1 MTTNNNTTQRKMKA
15 NTTFLARKSV
25 PKNSKEKF
33 KWISISSKDVL
44 ETIEPVTLNRDVLK
58 DWYDATSQG
67 FDYANIE
74 SYKDCF
80 LFGIGKGKS
89 NSAYCQKGSLYLLFD
104 KSIKV
109 YNRLNNTTLI
119 CAEGNTD
126 ALALIS
132 SGIDKYYG
140 VLKRESLQTIPNL
153 EDIPNYTKEIIF
165 IRDEDESKE
174 DLNNKLQKKGYMKLV
189 EDGVLLFTIG
199 YETLQKK
206 DISECFYDA
215 YDNNFE
221 LNLEIINDLLL
232 QKKPIFYNTKK
243 NKVKSIK
250 ELINMDNMNINTK
263 VPSVVMERIIKT
275 FFDWKYNLVTLDIQI
290 QLKKEEWDTF
300 DIPNKKEWDRAF
312 SKEWT
317 TFDNNY
323 AIGLDRFVKQI
334 VEIEKGT
341 AVSLNDNSIKILT
354 TPDSNN
360 IIDPFSDYFDK
371 IKIIV
376 PTEEYNPLR
385 DALNYITFHI
395 DIEKHRERIVEL
407 IGKWLGMAIRCA
419 KGKQVNEI
427 MLILTGDQGA
437 GKTTFFNALIP
448 EVLKDYVTDTLE
460 ENKDG
465 SQSLTDSFLAID
477 DELDGMKRN
486 NLEKLKKRITQS
498 KFKFRPP
505 YGSKSIM
512 RTRRASFIGATN
524 ADDFLVD
531 STGNRRFFCIP
542 VIKNKNAK
550 LHTENMKKLRE
561 FDTDLLWSVG
571 KYYAQKPEDLFYT
584 PEEIKFINDNFNKVF
599 EEENVYDQLIKSFL
613 LNSNETNDKENWN
626 FMTPFKILNKI
637 DSINGTNLAKDKYS
651 SNNLGRALK
660 KAGFEKISQYNKK
673 TKYSEYGYLVAFVD

>member
-1 MTTNNNTTQRKMKA
+1 
-15 NTTFLARKSV
+15 
-25 PKNSKEKF
+25 
-33 KWISISSKDVL
+33 
-44 ETIEPVTLNRDVLK
+44 
-58 DWYDATSQG
+58 
-67 FDYANIE
+67 
-74 SYKDCF
+74 
-80 LFGIGKGKS
+80 
-89 NSAYCQKGSLYLLFD
+89 
-104 KSIKV
+104 
-109 YNRLNNTTLI
+109 
-119 CAEGNTD
+119 
-126 ALALIS
+126 
-132 SGIDKYYG
+132 
-140 VLKRESLQTIPNL
+140 
-153 EDIPNYTKEIIF
+153 
-165 IRDEDESKE
+165 
-174 DLNNKLQKKGYMKLV
+174 
-189 EDGVLLFTIG
+189 
-199 YETLQKK
+199 
-206 DISECFYDA
+206 
-215 YDNNFE
+215 
-221 LNLEIINDLLL
+221 
-232 QKKPIFYNTKK
+232 
-243 NKVKSIK
+243 
-250 ELINMDNMNINTK
+250 MNINTK